1 MTTTTEDCPVTNDAA
16 NAAADVAAKWVLVG
30 GVVLAVLTALALFGS
45 GAPGFFLLGQMPYAV
60 ASGVCLAKH
69 RAAARSGLRF
79 LLVPLTALLLPCL
92 PILIYSFGA
101 TVSYSG
107 SLLVLFVFPM
117 LVDLALQ
124 RVPAALICSV
134 VVLVGAGCF
143 AASGLD
149 VGFASFLMP
158 IFAVTPGFAIARCS
172 AAGQHAAGR
181 LVFAAT
187 IGFGVAW
194 LGLRLQCT
202 SIPDIVEWQQWQQW
216 FVDYPADEHYQ
227 TLMVVGF
234 PIQLVEGSGNGGAR
248 EYLPWEKGLGVLIA
262 NYSICTGA
270 AFLASCWIPAR
281 ALIRATAAGI
291 VFAVV
296 AGLAGWSRL
305 MWMLD

>member
-1 MTTTTEDCPVTNDAA
+1 MTKTTGDCPVTNVAA
-16 NAAADVAAKWVLVG
+16 NAKADVVAKWVLVG
-30 GVVLAVLTALALFGS
+30 GVVLAVFTALF
-45 GAPGFFLLGQMPYAV
+45 
-60 ASGVCLAKH
+60 
-69 RAAARSGLRF
+69 
-79 LLVPLTALLLPCL
+79 CL
-92 PILIYSFGA
+92 PILILSRGA
-101 TVSYSG
+101 T
-107 SLLVLFVFPM
+107 LLVVVELLVLLLLFVFPV
-117 LVDLALQ
+117 LIDIALQ

-149 VGFASFLMP
+149 VVLSLFLIP
-158 IFAVTPGFAIARCS
+158 IFVVTAGFAIARC
-172 AAGQHAAGR
+172 AATGQHAAGR